1 MAPKKEEIR
10 YQKGSESL
18 RQALG
23 IKTSEVNYCRVGF
36 ISCAGCLCTM
46 ICNSLLFLI
55 GCFCKMICNL
65 VCFPTEVIAL
75 LPWGGKLLDGPGK
88 VIFLRL

>member
-1 MAPKKEEIR
+1 MAGKKEEIR

-18 RQALG
+18 GQALD
-23 IKTSEVNYCRVGF
+23 IKTSEVNYCREGF

-46 ICNSLLFLI
+46 ICKSLLFMI

-65 VCFPTEVIAL
+65 VCFPAEVIAL
-75 LPWGGKLLDGPGK
+75 LSLGENFGQH
-88 VIFLRL
+88 